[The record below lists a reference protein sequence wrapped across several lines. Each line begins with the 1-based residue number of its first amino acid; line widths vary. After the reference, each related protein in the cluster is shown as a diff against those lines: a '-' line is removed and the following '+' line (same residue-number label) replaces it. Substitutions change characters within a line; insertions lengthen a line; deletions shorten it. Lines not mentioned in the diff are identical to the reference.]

1 MDTQKIVIFAIGG
14 LSLLTNGIL
23 LLILY
28 LDPLKKFRTTT
39 SYLII
44 SLTISDFLTGGVACA
59 STFKIP
65 LVIPSLLWGTFLIS
79 SLTIFFMSCERLV
92 VVVYPFKAKRL
103 ITKRRIRV
111 FIAASWLVS
120 SVLGGLMRGLPQ
132 PQNDY
137 LQLTLFSTI
146 LILVLL
152 MVVMYFAI
160 IWHTK
165 HKPKFSLE
173 LKCNRAVT
181 IAQREQRLRA
191 VILLLVAVLIVTVV
205 PYLTVMA
212 AFAGYRIFSDLR
224 LVPNGFRDFWHYYFP
239 VGLLNFVV
247 NPVIYAWRLQDYRQ
261 SLFFYFRKSRRPGV
275 NKDGR

>member
-39 SYLII
+39 SYLIT
-44 SLTISDFLTGGVACA
+44 SLTISDFLTGGAVCA
-59 STFKIP
+59 YTFKTS
-65 LVIPSLLWGTFLIS
+65 LVILSLIWATFLIS

-92 VVVYPFKAKRL
+92 VVVYPFKAKCL

-111 FIAASWLVS
+111 FITASWLVS
-120 SVLGGLMRGLPQ
+120 SVLGGLMGGFPQ

-137 LQLTLFSTI
+137 LQLALFSTI

-165 HKPKFSLE
+165 HKPKFSPE
-173 LKCNRAVT
+173 SKCNRALT

-191 VILLLVAVLIVTVV
+191 VILLLVAVLIVTFV

-212 AFAGYRIFSDLR
+212 VFAGYRIFSDLR
-224 LVPNGFRDFWHYYFP
+224 LVPNGFRVF
-239 VGLLNFVV
+239 
-247 NPVIYAWRLQDYRQ
+247 
-261 SLFFYFRKSRRPGV
+261 
-275 NKDGR
+275 